1 MPRLRV
7 TSALYDVENHARARG
22 IQIIVG
28 VDEAGRGPLAGPVV
42 AAAVRLP
49 ANLCLDG
56 LNDSKLLSPSRRERL
71 YQEIVDHPSI
81 TWAVGV
87 VTPAEIDRINIL
99 QATWVA
105 MRQAVVTTGLCADLI
120 LVDGNSVPALPFP
133 SQNII
138 KGDRKCACIAAAS
151 VIAKVHRDRIMA
163 QLDHEFPGYGF
174 RSHKGYGTRKHLAA
188 LAALGPSPI
197 HRRSFAPVAQ
207 AGLREPITQA
217 AACKPGL
224 QLEIDF

>member
-1 MPRLRV
+1 MPRLRD

-22 IQIIVG
+22 IQVIVG
-28 VDEAGRGPLAGPVV
+28 VDEAGRGPLAGPIV
-42 AAAVRLP
+42 AAAVCLP
-49 ANLCLDG
+49 ANLRLDG
-56 LNDSKLLSPSRRERL
+56 LNDSKLLSPSRRDGL
-71 YQEIVDHPSI
+71 YGEIVDHPAI
-81 TWAVGV
+81 AWAVSV

-105 MRQAVVTTGLCADLI
+105 MRQAVVATGVCADLI
-120 LVDGNSVPALPFP
+120 LVDGNPVPALPFP

-151 VIAKVHRDRIMA
+151 IIAKVHRDRIMV
-163 QLDHEFPGYGF
+163 QLDDEFPGYGF
-174 RSHKGYGTRKHLAA
+174 RSHKGYGTRQHLAA

-197 HRRSFAPVAQ
+197 HRQSFAPVAQ